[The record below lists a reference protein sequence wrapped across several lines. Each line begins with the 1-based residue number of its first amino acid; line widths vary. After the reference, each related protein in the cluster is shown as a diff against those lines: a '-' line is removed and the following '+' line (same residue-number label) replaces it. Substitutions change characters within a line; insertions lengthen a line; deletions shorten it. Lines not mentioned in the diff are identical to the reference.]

1 MFGIFNKVFTN
12 IGVDLG
18 TANTIVY
25 VVNKGFVVNE
35 PSIIAYKDQ
44 NNVICVGRDAKEM
57 FGKTHKDITVIR
69 PLADGVIADF
79 VAGEEMIKAFIKQA
93 EIPRFFINNIVVGVP
108 TGCTSV
114 EKRAVVESAELAG
127 ARAVHL
133 VSEPMA
139 AAIGVGINV
148 LGSNA
153 CMIVD
158 IGGGTTDIAV
168 INYGGIVV
176 DNTIRIAGDEMNEAI
191 IRFVK
196 NSYNLRIGEA
206 TAERLKIEYG
216 RVGNVEEKRF
226 AIKGLNIQTGLP
238 NQVEVSSAIFKDAL
252 KDVLNTMINSILAT
266 LDKLPPELASDVIDR
281 GIILTGG
288 GSLLT
293 GLDSYLRN
301 IVNLPVSKPGNA
313 LYCVAEG
320 TRKII
325 ENFDMYRSVLF
336 A

>member
-1 MFGIFNKVFTN
+1 MFGILNKVFTN

-18 TANTIVY
+18 TANTIVF
-25 VVNKGFVVNE
+25 VANKGFVVNE
-35 PSIIAYKDQ
+35 PSIIAYK
-44 NNVICVGRDAKEM
+44 NKNHVICVGTEAKEM
-57 FGKTHKDITVIR
+57 FGKTHKDITVVR

-79 VAGEEMIKAFIKQA
+79 IAGEEMIKAFIKQA
-93 EIPRFFINNIVVGVP
+93 EIPRFFINNVIVGVP

-176 DNTIRIAGDEMNEAI
+176 DNTIRVAGDEMNEAI

-196 NSYNLRIGEA
+196 NTYSLRIGEA

-216 RVGNVEEKRF
+216 QIGRGEPRRF
-226 AIKGLNIQTGLP
+226 VIKGLNIQTGLP
-238 NQVEVSSAIFKDAL
+238 NQVEVTSAIFQDAL

-288 GSLLT
+288 GSLL
-293 GLDSYLRN
+293 GGMDSYLRD

-320 TRKII
+320 TRKIL
-325 ENFDMYRSVLF
+325 ENFDLFKSVLYT
-336 A
+336 